1 MPESLM
7 VLVDVAGFTRSD
19 RTLTHQVTVREGL
32 YKVLTAAFDKARLD
46 WSSCYHED
54 RGDGVMILVPAD
66 VPAVVLA
73 DELLDR
79 IVAALR
85 EHNAV
90 HVREASIQ
98 LRIVLHSG
106 QVERDAAG
114 VAGPALNFAFRLLA
128 APVAKRVLHE
138 STGIVAVVASE
149 MFYEGV
155 ISQRPAAAP
164 ESYEPIRA
172 EFDGFSSGAYLR
184 LLGQMSP
191 RAAPVPDP
199 PGVLGQFAGPEMDRI
214 RGWLGDVKEP
224 AFSDI
229 ARRAARSALPLP
241 RFSDAWHAFA
251 QLADLNSGPDGISPA
266 LVYLDA
272 LATEV
277 GGELGEVMTSWVDQ
291 QVGLMGIEE
300 AVADRR
306 REMARPVVAEQR
318 LHLVISLEHDGIE
331 PDRYVLSAWRQDDP
345 EAWTPVRSDIR
356 EVRLADIERVVD
368 DVVVAAER
376 AWADQRAAVTLEAF
390 LPRALLG
397 LPVHSWCKE
406 HDTGQPQPLCLDY
419 IIRVRSLDRLRAT
432 HWHRAWR
439 ERWQSLHENPSP
451 ARIHFAREGEERV
464 DVALRDHDAVA
475 MVLNGPPLVSVSS
488 TVDEFTAALRSG
500 LPVLL
505 WCPGATSEELHDLVT
520 WLAER
525 GGDLLDVPHRS
536 KTSRRAALGSSV
548 YPFEGKHAR
557 DMVVLWDD
565 PERAVEI
572 GRPAS

>member
-7 VLVDVAGFTRSD
+7 VLVDVAGFTRPD
-19 RTLTHQVTVREGL
+19 RTLTHQVAVREGL
-32 YKVLTAAFDKARLD
+32 YKVLEEAFEKARLD

-54 RGDGVMILVPAD
+54 RGDGVMILVSAD

-85 EHNAV
+85 DHNAV
-90 HVREASIQ
+90 HVREASMQ

-106 QVERDAAG
+106 QVEHDKTG
-114 VAGPALNFAFRLLA
+114 VAGPELNFAFRLLA
-128 APVAKRVLHE
+128 APAAKRVLHD
-138 STGIVAVVASE
+138 STGLVAVVASE
-149 MFYEGV
+149 MFFKGV

-172 EFDGFSSGAYLR
+172 EFDGFSSGAHLR
-184 LLGQMSP
+184 LMGQLNARP
-191 RAAPVPDP
+191 AVEP
-199 PGVLGQFAGPEMDRI
+199 PAVLGQFAGPEMDRV
-214 RGWLGDVKEP
+214 RGWLVNLREP
-224 AFSDI
+224 SFADI
-229 ARRAARSALPLP
+229 ARRAARTSLPLP
-241 RFSDAWHAFA
+241 RFSDPWHAFA

-272 LATEV
+272 LAREV
-277 GGELGEVMTSWVDQ
+277 GGEQGEVMTAWVDQ
-291 QVGLMGIEE
+291 QVRQLGIED
-300 AVADRR
+300 AFADRR
-306 REMARPVVAEQR
+306 RDMARPVLAEQR
-318 LHLVISLEHDGIE
+318 LHLVIALEHDGIDSE
-331 PDRYVLSAWRQDDP
+331 RYVLSAWRQDDP
-345 EAWTPVRSDIR
+345 EAWAPVRSDIR

-397 LPVHSWCKE
+397 LPVHRWSKE
-406 HDTGQPQPLCLDY
+406 YDTGQPQPLCLDY
-419 IIRVRSLDRLRAT
+419 VIRVRSLDRLRAT

-439 ERWQSLHENPSP
+439 ERWQSLHDNPSP
-451 ARIHFAREGEERV
+451 ARIHFASEREERV

-475 MVLNGPPLVSVSS
+475 MVLNGAPLVSVSS

-525 GGDLLDVPHRS
+525 GGDLLDVPARS

-548 YPFEGKHAR
+548 HQFEGNHAR
-557 DMVVLWDD
+557 DLVVLWDD
-565 PERAVEI
+565 PERAVDV

>member
-7 VLVDVAGFTRSD
+7 VLVDVAGFTRPD
-19 RTLTHQVTVREGL
+19 RTLTHQVAVREGL
-32 YKVLTAAFDKARLD
+32 YKVLEEAFAKARLD
-46 WSSCYHED
+46 WSACYHED
-54 RGDGVMILVPAD
+54 RGDGVMILVPPD
-66 VPAVVLA
+66 IPAVVLA
-73 DELLDR
+73 DQLLDR

-85 EHNAV
+85 DHNAV

-128 APVAKRVLHE
+128 APTAKRVLHE

-149 MFYEGV
+149 SFYEAV

-184 LLGQMSP
+184 LLGQLNARP
-191 RAAPVPDP
+191 APVAP
-199 PGVLGQFAGPEMDRI
+199 PTVLGPFPGPEMDRI
-214 RGWLGDVKEP
+214 HGWLTDVKEP
-224 AFSDI
+224 GFADI
-229 ARRAARSALPLP
+229 ARRAARSAVPLP
-241 RFSDAWHAFA
+241 RFTDPWHAFT
-251 QLADLNSGPDGISPA
+251 QLADINSGPDGIPPA
-266 LVYLDA
+266 LVYLHA

-277 GGELGEVMTSWVDQ
+277 GGELGETMTTWVDQ
-291 QVGLMGIEE
+291 QVRLLGIEE
-300 AVADRR
+300 PFAERR

-318 LHLVISLEHDGIE
+318 LHLVISLEHDGID
-331 PDRYVLSAWRQDDP
+331 PHRYVLSAWRQDDP
-345 EAWTPVRSDIR
+345 AAWAPVRSDIR

-368 DVVVAAER
+368 DVVVTAER

-439 ERWQSLHENPSP
+439 ERWQSLLENPSP

-464 DVALRDHDAVA
+464 DVALREHDAVA

-505 WCPGATSEELHDLVT
+505 WCPGASSEELHDLVT

-525 GGDLLDVPHRS
+525 GGDLLDVPQRS

-548 YPFEGKHAR
+548 YPFESKHAR
-557 DMVVLWDD
+557 DLVVLWDD
-565 PERAVEI
+565 PERAVEV

>member
-7 VLVDVAGFTRSD
+7 VLVDVAGFTRN
-19 RTLTHQVTVREGL
+19 RTLAHQKAVRNGL
-32 YKVLTAAFDKARLD
+32 YKVLEEAFDKSQVG
-46 WSSCYHED
+46 WSNCYHED
-54 RGDGVMILVPAD
+54 RGDSVMVLVSPD
-66 VPAVVLA
+66 VSAVVLA

-79 IVAALR
+79 IHSALR

-90 HVREASIQ
+90 HIREATIQ
-98 LRIVLHSG
+98 LRVVLHSG
-106 QVERDAAG
+106 QVERDPAG
-114 VAGPALNFAFRLLA
+114 VVGPALNFAFRLLS
-128 APVAKRVLHE
+128 APVAKRVLHD
-138 STGIVAVVASE
+138 SSGVVVVVASE
-149 MFYEGV
+149 DFYEEV

-164 ESYEPIRA
+164 ESYERVRA
-172 EFDGFSSGAYLR
+172 EFDGFASDAYLR
-184 LLGQMSP
+184 LLGQLSP
-191 RAAPVPDP
+191 SAPP
-199 PGVLGQFAGPEMDRI
+199 PGVLGQFPGPEMDRV
-214 RGWLGDVKEP
+214 RGWLGKVTEP
-224 AFSDI
+224 AFADI
-229 ARRAARSALPLP
+229 ARRAARTALPLP
-241 RFSDAWHAFA
+241 RFSDAWHAFT
-251 QLADLNSGPDGISPA
+251 QLADLNSGPDCIPPA

-272 LATEV
+272 LAREV
-277 GGELGEVMTSWVDQ
+277 GGEPGETMAAWVDQ
-291 QVGLMGIEE
+291 QVRQLGIEE
-300 AVADRR
+300 AFAERR
-306 REMARPVVAEQR
+306 REMARPVVVEQR
-318 LHLVISLEHDGIE
+318 LHLVIALEHDGID

-397 LPVHSWCKE
+397 LPIHNWCKE

-419 IIRVRSLDRLRAT
+419 VIRVRSLDRLRAT

-439 ERWQSLHENPSP
+439 ERWQSLQVNPSP

-464 DVALRDHDAVA
+464 DVALREHDAVA

-525 GGDLLDVPHRS
+525 GGDLLDVPARS
-536 KTSRRAALGSSV
+536 KTSRRTALGSSV
-548 YPFEGKHAR
+548 HQFEGNYAR
-557 DMVVLWDD
+557 DLVVLWDD
-565 PERAVEI
+565 PERAVDV